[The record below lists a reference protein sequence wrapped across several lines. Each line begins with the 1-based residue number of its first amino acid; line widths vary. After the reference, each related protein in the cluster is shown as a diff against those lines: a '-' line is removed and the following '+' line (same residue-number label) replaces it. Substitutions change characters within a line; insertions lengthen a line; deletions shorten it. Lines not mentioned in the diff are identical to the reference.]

1 MIKFSYEVPKSE
13 EKYTATRSIDVAI
26 DSKQPLYDIIESF
39 SEFLKASGYMFK
51 GRIELI
57 SEEEAESEDE
67 IILKALAEAIFEL
80 CTEDDSDEEEKGD
93 LGDVEL

>member
-1 MIKFSYEVPKSE
+1 MINLSYTLPKNE
-13 EKYTATRSIDVAI
+13 ESLTATRSIAMSVDCE
-26 DSKQPLYDIIESF
+26 QPVYDIIESF
-39 SEFLKASGYMFK
+39 SDFLKASGYRFK

-67 IILKALAEAIFEL
+67 VILKALAETIFEL
-80 CTEDDSDEEEKGD
+80 CTEDDSDEDEKGD